1 MMTNLKRKKK
11 KELLFK
17 TKTQP
22 ANSNNDQG
30 GDERHNIEVNRRM
43 HSGDAKIADLVRKH
57 LQSKEKTRIGRE
69 RVKEGRSGE

>member
-1 MMTNLKRKKK
+1 
-11 KELLFK
+11 
-17 TKTQP
+17 
-22 ANSNNDQG
+22 
-30 GDERHNIEVNRRM
+30 M